1 MEWSKED
8 WQEKSTCESCYKT
21 AIDCCNSLL
30 SLEDEERGRYVVIAL
45 ALTIY
50 RMLEAIGVITKINGQ
65 ERLEVHDD
73 AR

>member
-1 MEWSKED
+1 MEWNKED
-8 WQEKSTCESCYKT
+8 QWEKSTCESCYKT

-30 SLEDEERGRYVVIAL
+30 SLADERERYVVMAL

-50 RMLEAIGVITKINGQ
+50 RMLEAIGIITKINGQ
-65 ERLEVHDD
+65 ERLEVHND

>member
-8 WQEKSTCESCYKT
+8 LREKDICESCYKT

-30 SLEDEERGRYVVIAL
+30 SLADERERYVVMAL

-65 ERLEVHDD
+65 ERLEVHND